1 MKVQEPRPV
10 LMSKKNKNDL
20 DSLEQRMQ
28 ATAKSAP
35 MLLFMEFKCPFCD
48 ELNVMAK
55 ALSSEY
61 VLCSNSSCRRV
72 IQIKNHEDVA

>member
-1 MKVQEPRPV
+1 MKAQQPRPV
-10 LMSKKNKNDL
+10 AMSKKNKNDL
-20 DSLEQRMQ
+20 GSLEQRMQ

-35 MLLFMEFKCPFCD
+35 MLIFMEFECPFCE

-55 ALSSEY
+55 SLSSEY

-72 IQIKNHEDVA
+72 IQIKNHDEVA